1 MSGRGNREAALRADA
16 TAWRDRIIAD
26 AESAEG
32 RAAARAHQVSVE
44 LVGEAAAMIEAYI
57 ARGELLVS
65 RADTIGALVGPGQA
79 RRVVRYLEA
88 RGHIERGADRDL
100 FRIRGEMR
108 RPQELGSTQ

>member
-26 AESAEG
+26 AESTEG
-32 RAAARAHQVSVE
+32 RAVARAHQVSVE

-100 FRIRGEMR
+100 FRIRGEMDR
-108 RPQELGSTQ
+108 DPSAVN

>member
-44 LVGEAAAMIEAYI
+44 LVGEAATMIAAYI
-57 ARGELLVS
+57 ARGEHLAS

-100 FRIRGEMR
+100 FRIRGEMDR
-108 RPQELGSTQ
+108 DPSAVN